1 MKIFDFNIHLP
12 ANFLGVEGAIHSE
25 LQITPNE
32 LLRRYQEFIGR
43 ASFIDGTNV
52 MIFNQ
57 EIFNYDM
64 SHFLPDGIKVLPNTH
79 FTFLL
84 NPRLR
89 DPFELIEECLI
100 AGIKSFKYHSYI
112 QRIDDALIAKCVE
125 IAQFIQQK
133 GGVLCIDASYGTLQ
147 MLRYDNIRL
156 ICEVAL
162 KCKKMPIVILHSGGI
177 QVLKAMLAVL
187 DSKNL
192 YMETSF
198 TLPTFLGSSV
208 ECDLAFAY
216 KAIGSERIIYAS
228 DSPYVD
234 AKLSL
239 DTAMA
244 FFDRNGFRGSEL
256 ESIFY
261 GNAVNILRAS

>member
-1 MKIFDFNIHLP
+1 MIKIFDFNIHLP
-12 ANFLGVEGAIHSE
+12 ADSRGLEGAIRSE

-32 LLRRYQEFIGR
+32 LLRRYQAFIGR
-43 ASFIDGTNV
+43 ASFLDGANV

-57 EIFNYDM
+57 EIFNYNM

-84 NPRLR
+84 NPSMR
-89 DPFELIEECLI
+89 DPFALIEECLA

-112 QRIDDALIAKCVE
+112 QRIDDTLIARCVE

-133 GGVLCIDASYGTLQ
+133 GGILCIDASYGTLS
-147 MLRYDNIRL
+147 MFRYDNMKL
-156 ICEVAL
+156 VCEVAL
-162 KCKKMPIVILHSGGI
+162 ACNEMPIIILHSGGI
-177 QVLKAMLAVL
+177 QVLKAMLAVI

-208 ECDLAFAY
+208 EDDLAFAY
-216 KAIGSERIIYAS
+216 KAITSERIIYAS

-234 AKLSL
+234 ARFSL

-244 FFDRNGFRGSEL
+244 FFERNGFRGSEL
-256 ESIFY
+256 ENIFY
-261 GNAVNILRAS
+261 ANAMNILC